1 MQAIGDNL
9 VHAKLTDWAN
19 EPTLDILKS
28 DLFSAKEYQRNFITK
43 MDEWVTSYKAEVT
56 DRKKGR
62 SNVQPKL
69 VRTTAEW
76 RYPSLTEPLLSS
88 EKLFEVRGRT
98 FEDEDAAKQNELLLN
113 YQFNTHMG
121 KVHFIDMLVK
131 STVDEG
137 TSIVKIGWKRRTKK
151 VTKPVYE
158 YTYYPI
164 QNEEVLQEFMAI
176 VELKQSN
183 PRGYLE
189 STDET
194 LREAVNFY
202 LEQGTPV
209 IAEGIVVGS
218 KEVEEVIEN
227 RPTVSVLNP
236 RNVFIDPSCA
246 NNGGVDEA
254 MFIVTSEEV
263 SISDLKKDVAK
274 YVNLDKVQWDAL
286 GSLSDAEHITSTPQD
301 FAFQDKARKKVIKY
315 DYWGLYDIHDS
326 GDLVPILVSWIGNV
340 IIYMGESPFSD
351 GKLPFVITVYSPKL
365 REFYG
370 EADAELLDDN
380 QKIIGAVT
388 RGMIDLFGKSAN
400 SQRGIA
406 KGYLDPVNKKR
417 YEAGMDYEFNP
428 NAVSQA
434 IIEHKFPEIPS
445 SALTMLQLQNASAE
459 AISGVKAFSQGMHS
473 SAYGDVA
480 IGIKNAV
487 TAQGKREMAILRRLA
502 RTVSEI
508 GKRIISMNADF
519 LSDTEVVR
527 VTNKN
532 YVTIKR
538 EDLQGQFDLIIDIA
552 TAETEQAK
560 AEKLAF
566 LLQTIGNSMDG
577 SITQMM
583 LAEIADLNKLPTLAE
598 KIRTYQPQPDPLQ
611 EKLKEL
617 EIKKLELELTELQS
631 KINLNL
637 AKAKEASSNAD
648 LKDLDFVQEETGVK
662 HAREMDKAKGQA
674 KGNQELEITK
684 ALLTSEEGGKPDV
697 TKAIGYKSLVDA
709 DQI

>member
-76 RYPSLTEPLLSS
+76 RYPSLTEPLLSN

-286 GSLSDAEHITSTPQD
+286 GSISDAEHITSTPQD

-428 NAVSQA
+428 NTVSQA

-459 AISGVKAFSQGMHS
+459 AISGVKAFSQGMNS

-480 IGIKNAV
+480 VGIKNAV

-577 SITQMM
+577 SVTQMM
-583 LAEIADLNKLPTLAE
+583 LAEIADLNKLPSLAE
-598 KIRTYQPQPDPLQ
+598 KIRSYQPQPDPLQ
-611 EKLKEL
+611 EKLREL

-662 HAREMDKAKGQA
+662 HLREMDKAKGQA
-674 KGNQELEITK
+674 RGNQELEITK
-684 ALLTSEEGGKPDV
+684 ALLTPDKDSKPDV
-697 TKAIGYKSLVDA
+697 TKAIGYKSLVDT

>member
-286 GSLSDAEHITSTPQD
+286 GSISDAEHITSTPQD

-340 IIYMGESPFSD
+340 VIYMGESPFSD

-428 NAVSQA
+428 NTVSQA
-434 IIEHKFPEIPS
+434 IIEHKFPEIPN

-459 AISGVKAFSQGMHS
+459 AISGVKAFSQGMNS

-583 LAEIADLNKLPTLAE
+583 LAEIADLNKLPSLAE
-598 KIRTYQPQPDPLQ
+598 KIRSYQPQPDPLQ
-611 EKLKEL
+611 EKLREL

-662 HAREMDKAKGQA
+662 HLREMDKAKGQA
-674 KGNQELEITK
+674 RGNQELEITK
-684 ALLTSEEGGKPDV
+684 ALLTPDKDSKPDV
-697 TKAIGYKSLVDA
+697 TKAIGYKSLVDT

>member
-1 MQAIGDNL
+1 MQQVGDNL
-9 VHAKLTDWAN
+9 VHPKITDWAN
-19 EPTLDILKS
+19 EPTLDLLRS
-28 DLFSAKEYQRNFITK
+28 DLSAAREYQRTFVSK
-43 MDEWVTSYKAEVT
+43 MEEWATAYKADIGEK
-56 DRKKGR
+56 KKGR

-113 YQFNTHMG
+113 YQFNTYMD
-121 KVHFIDMLVK
+121 KVNFVDMFVK
-131 STVDEG
+131 ATVDEG
-137 TSIVKIGWKRRTKK
+137 TSIVKVGWKRKTKK

-158 YTYYPI
+158 YSYYPI
-164 QNEEVLQEFMAI
+164 QDEQVLEQFKAI
-176 VELKQSN
+176 VELKHSN

-189 STDET
+189 STDEAM
-194 LREAVNFY
+194 REAVTFY
-202 LEQGTPV
+202 EEQGTPV
-209 IAEGIVVGS
+209 IAEGTVIGTKEIDEVV
-218 KEVEEVIEN
+218 EN
-227 RPTVSVLNP
+227 HPTVSVLNP

-246 NNGGVDEA
+246 NNGGISET
-254 MFIVTSEEV
+254 MFVITSEEV
-263 SISDLKKDVAK
+263 SYSDLKKDVAK
-274 YVNLDKVQWDAL
+274 YINLDKVQWDAL
-286 GSLSDAEHITSTPQD
+286 GSLSDAEHATSTPQD
-301 FAFQDKARKKVIKY
+301 FAFQDRARKKVIKY
-315 DYWGLYDIHDS
+315 DYWGYFDIHDT

-351 GKLPFVITVYSPKL
+351 GKLPFIITVYSPKL

-370 EADAELLDDN
+370 EADAELLEDN

-388 RGMIDLFGKSAN
+388 RGMIDLLGKSAN

-406 KGYLDPVNKKR
+406 KGYLDTVNKKR
-417 YEAGMDYEFNP
+417 YDAGMDYEFNP
-428 NAVSQA
+428 SVAVNP
-434 IIEHKFPEIPS
+434 IIEHKYPELPN

-459 AISGVKAFSQGMHS
+459 AISGVKAFSQGMNS

-502 RTVSEI
+502 RTVGEI
-508 GKRIISMNADF
+508 GKRIISMNSDF
-519 LSDTEVVR
+519 LSDVEVVR
-527 VTNKN
+527 VTNRE

-538 EDLQGQFDLIIDIA
+538 EDLHGQFDLVIDIA
-552 TAETEQAK
+552 TAETEQAISD
-560 AEKLAF
+560 KLAF
-566 LLQTIGNSMDG
+566 LLQTIGNSVDG

-684 ALLTSEEGGKPDV
+684 ALLAPEEGNKPDV
-697 TKAIGYKSLVDA
+697 TKAIGYKSLVDS